1 MTSSIGRVCLAI
13 SALAVAALSAH
24 LIMLARR
31 TDSFARVAAVGAD
44 VVFLVAALCTIAIA
58 AAIVALRATAGRM
71 PTLLLAFNTTVAA
84 VYLILFIIGK
94 FGPVGKP

>member
-1 MTSSIGRVCLAI
+1 
-13 SALAVAALSAH
+13 
-24 LIMLARR
+24 MLARR
-31 TDSFARVAAVGAD
+31 TGSFARVAAVGTD

-58 AAIVALRATAGRM
+58 TAIVTLRGTAGRM
-71 PTLLLAFNTTVAA
+71 PTLLLAYNTAVSA